1 MSEGFWIRI
10 RSLIFSLHPTGKFAD
25 DMEKLSDNRL
35 IDLIKEDNHPAFT
48 ILVNRYWE
56 ELYRHIHAR
65 LKDEEDT
72 RDILQEIFITA
83 WKNRATIYTDANGTL
98 ASYLFKAAR
107 YCIIRQFSRAKQTIF
122 SEELLE
128 NLLNQQSTTSAQ
140 EMLETKELEKRV
152 TDELNRMPERLQ
164 IAYRLSRYAHLSN
177 KEIASHLSLSEQTV
191 KNNISIA
198 LHHLRLFV
206 DKDTLLVILFLI
218 IP

>member
-1 MSEGFWIRI
+1 
-10 RSLIFSLHPTGKFAD
+10 
-25 DMEKLSDNRL
+25 MEKLSDNRL

-48 ILVNRYWE
+48 TLVNRYWE

-65 LKDEEDT
+65 LKDEENT

-83 WKNRATIYTDANGTL
+83 WKNRTTIYTDANGTL

-128 NLLNQQSTTSAQ
+128 NLLSHQSTAQ

-152 TDELNRMPERLQ
+152 RDELDRMPERLQ
-164 IAYRLSRYAHLSN
+164 SVYRLSRYAHLSN

-198 LHHLRLFV
+198 LHHLRVFV
-206 DKDTLLVILFLI
+206 EKDTLLLVLFLI

>member
-1 MSEGFWIRI
+1 MSWGFWGRT

-35 IDLIKEDNHPAFT
+35 IDLIKVDNHPAFT

-128 NLLNQQSTTSAQ
+128 NLLSQQSTAQ

-152 TDELNRMPERLQ
+152 TDELDRMPERLQ
-164 IAYRLSRYAHLSN
+164 SVYRLSRYAHLSN

-198 LHHLRLFV
+198 LHHLRVFV
-206 DKDTLLVILFLI
+206 EKDTLLVILFLI

>member
-1 MSEGFWIRI
+1 
-10 RSLIFSLHPTGKFAD
+10 
-25 DMEKLSDNRL
+25 MEKLSDNRL

-48 ILVNRYWE
+48 TLVNRYWE

-65 LKDEEDT
+65 LKDEENT

-128 NLLNQQSTTSAQ
+128 NLLSHQSTAQ

-152 TDELNRMPERLQ
+152 RDELDRMPERLQ
-164 IAYRLSRYAHLSN
+164 SVYRLSRYAHLSN

-198 LHHLRLFV
+198 LHHLRVFV
-206 DKDTLLVILFLI
+206 EKDTLLLVLFLI